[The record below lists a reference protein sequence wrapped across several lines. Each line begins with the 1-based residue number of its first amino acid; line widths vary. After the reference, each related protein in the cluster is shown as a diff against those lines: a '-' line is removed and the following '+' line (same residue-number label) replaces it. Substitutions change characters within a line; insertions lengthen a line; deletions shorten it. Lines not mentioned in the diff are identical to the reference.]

1 MFFDKLL
8 NKIPFFRNR
17 RIKKIKEDLVEIK
30 HDFTEG
36 HFNEQYISG
45 LHNILNS
52 PLIDFSDDLVSSS
65 LNDITTYTKSSMG
78 ASKLAEKPII
88 SKATLGLS
96 PLLSLNRSTGYFSE
110 WYSNEDSLLEFINV
124 MKLYLQAHTWQIAS
138 PDYQNQEKVS
148 ELINSMNPEFLD
160 SLLYRLL
167 LEDLVSIITFYVESK
182 YD

>member
-1 MFFDKLL
+1 MFFQKLL

-17 RIKKIKEDLVEIK
+17 QIKKIKANLVEIK

-36 HFNEQYISG
+36 HFNERYISG

-65 LNDITTYTKSSMG
+65 LNDITMYSKTSS
-78 ASKLAEKPII
+78 AALKLAQKPII

-96 PLLSLNRSTGYFSE
+96 PLLGMTRTTGYFSE
-110 WYSNEDSLLEFINV
+110 WYSNESSLLEFVDV
-124 MKLYLQAHTWQIAS
+124 MKLYVQTHVWQMSDLDVNTEPKVAALFNS
-138 PDYQNQEKVS
+138 LDPD
-148 ELINSMNPEFLD
+148 FLD

-167 LEDLVSIITFYVESK
+167 LEDIVSIITFYLESK